1 MPENNIELAGN
12 TNIKTS
18 QVDKSVDTPADFTS
32 PEVLYN
38 KLIETIRQYHP
49 SSDLSDIERAYKVAK
64 EAHEGQ
70 FRKSGEPYIIHPLC
84 VAIILAELELDKE
97 SIIAGLLHDVGI
109 LKFPEEMRKDFTFR
123 KEMEGGV
130 YNKHVL
136 YSYNIVKNQNIDT
149 EIKKAILG
157 HHERLDKSG
166 FPLRISEHGIGKLAR
181 ILAIA
186 DIFDTYTMKE
196 NDIQPMSV
204 FSVIK
209 KMEEMHLH
217 NVLDTQF
224 NMTFIAHI
232 AHTMVQHRVLLNDG
246 RTGQVVMIN
255 RLNVSRPLV
264 QVGTT
269 FVDLSKEHSLY
280 IQELLD

>member
-1 MPENNIELAGN
+1 MLPG
-12 TNIKTS
+12 S
-18 QVDKSVDTPADFTS
+18 
-32 PEVLYN
+32 
-38 KLIETIRQYHP
+38 
-49 SSDLSDIERAYKVAK
+49 
-64 EAHEGQ
+64 
-70 FRKSGEPYIIHPLC
+70 C
-84 VAIILAELELDKE
+84 
-97 SIIAGLLHDVGI
+97 
-109 LKFPEEMRKDFTFR
+109 
-123 KEMEGGV
+123 
-130 YNKHVL
+130 
-136 YSYNIVKNQNIDT
+136 
-149 EIKKAILG
+149 
-157 HHERLDKSG
+157 
-166 FPLRISEHGIGKLAR
+166 ISEHGIGKLAR

-196 NDIQPMSV
+196 NDIQPDV
-204 FSVIK
+204 RFSDNK
-209 KMEEMHLH
+209 RNGRNASAQL
-217 NVLDTQF
+217 LDTQF

>member
-1 MPENNIELAGN
+1 M
-12 TNIKTS
+12 T
-18 QVDKSVDTPADFTS
+18 
-32 PEVLYN
+32 
-38 KLIETIRQYHP
+38 
-49 SSDLSDIERAYKVAK
+49 
-64 EAHEGQ
+64 
-70 FRKSGEPYIIHPLC
+70 
-84 VAIILAELELDKE
+84 
-97 SIIAGLLHDVGI
+97 
-109 LKFPEEMRKDFTFR
+109 KF
-123 KEMEGGV
+123 
-130 YNKHVL
+130 
-136 YSYNIVKNQNIDT
+136 KNQNIDT

-217 NVLDTQF
+217 NILDTQF